1 MARAPAVPYHFHTN
15 YNSPPATFKEVF
27 NHHLACFGEGDL
39 DGIVSDYAE
48 DSIIFTPN
56 GNMKGLDQIRGL
68 FTAFLEEFG
77 KEGVTSEMT
86 CTSVEGEHAFMTW
99 TAETPDNSC
108 EMGTD
113 TFVVQDGKIVGQSY
127 AGKVT
132 PKG

>member
-1 MARAPAVPYHFHTN
+1 MTK
-15 YNSPPATFKEVF
+15 ATR
-27 NHHLACFGEGDL
+27 
-39 DGIVSDYAE
+39 
-48 DSIIFTPN
+48 N
-56 GNMKGLDQIRGL
+56 GR
-68 FTAFLEEFG
+68 
-77 KEGVTSEMT
+77 T

-108 EMGTD
+108 EMDTD

>member
-1 MARAPAVPYHFHTN
+1 
-15 YNSPPATFKEVF
+15 
-27 NHHLACFGEGDL
+27 
-39 DGIVSDYAE
+39 
-48 DSIIFTPN
+48 
-56 GNMKGLDQIRGL
+56 
-68 FTAFLEEFG
+68 
-77 KEGVTSEMT
+77 MT